1 MPSIFPTIEGDDDC
15 LLTRDFSG
23 HILSKYYD
31 ELIALA
37 EVTKVK
43 SLNDFEYLDEDMIED
58 FGIELSEEQ
67 HEWHSTQDGIQALSV
82 ILSHPNLPDD
92 SDLREELNELIL
104 VLKSAPESS
113 AGWRLQQDI

>member
-1 MPSIFPTIEGDDDC
+1 MPSIFPTIEGDDDS
-15 LLTRDFSG
+15 LLSRDFCG
-23 HILSKYYD
+23 HILFKYYD

-37 EVTKVK
+37 EVAKVK
-43 SLNDFEYLDEDMIED
+43 SLNDFEYLDEEMMEEY
-58 FGIELSEEQ
+58 GIELSEEQ
-67 HEWHSTQDGIQALSV
+67 HEWHSTQDGIQALSA

-104 VLKSAPESS
+104 ILKSVPLSS

>member
-1 MPSIFPTIEGDDDC
+1 MPSIFPRVEGDDDS
-15 LLTRDFSG
+15 LLARNFSG
-23 HILSKYYD
+23 HVLSKYYD

-37 EVTKVK
+37 EVANVK
-43 SLNDFEYLDEDMIED
+43 SLNDFGYLDQDMMED

-67 HEWHSTQDGIQALSV
+67 REWHSAQDGIQALSAV
-82 ILSHPNLPDD
+82 LAHPNLPDD

-104 VLKSAPESS
+104 VLKSVPESS